1 MTGLTSGQAYTF
13 TVTNA
18 VGTGPL
24 SNPSGR
30 NTGTRLTYNNRA
42 ASSRRYPSE
51 LLSTEPDICIPSDKS
66 EPKEA
71 GTGFGRAATSNPDS
85 T

>member
-1 MTGLTSGQAYTF
+1 VTGLTSGQAYTF
-13 TVTNA
+13 TLTNT
-18 VGTGPL
+18 VGTGPP
-24 SNPSGR
+24 SNPSGH
-30 NTGTRLTYNNRA
+30 NTSTRLTYNRA